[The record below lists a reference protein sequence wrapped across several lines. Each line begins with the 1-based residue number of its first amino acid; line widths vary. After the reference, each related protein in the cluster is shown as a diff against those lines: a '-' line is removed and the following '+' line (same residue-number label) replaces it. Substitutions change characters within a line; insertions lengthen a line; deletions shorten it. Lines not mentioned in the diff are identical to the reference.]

1 MAAAAQDGRAAD
13 AVADPGRGVAGF
25 ELEYRSAGGVL
36 RREALSVCAAEPLE
50 EAQPVRPFHFE
61 KGGVSFAGW
70 RWLSTT
76 GRHVG
81 FESWLERD
89 HLILMDFDP
98 DIIAVAAQPFWLHW
112 RDAAGKLRRHAPD
125 YFARRRD
132 GCGVVVDVRPDDRIP
147 ARDAEA
153 FAVTSAACQRA
164 GWEFR
169 RVGVVD
175 PVLMANVRWLSRYR
189 HDRCRV
195 PHLAAELLAVF
206 GDCRELFAGVSL
218 AGDRLAVLPV
228 AYHLLWRGDL
238 SCDLTARL
246 GPGTLVQRG
255 PL

>member
-1 MAAAAQDGRAAD
+1 
-13 AVADPGRGVAGF
+13 VAGVLGELVEAGAGSGWLGGGF
-25 ELEYRSAGGVL
+25 ELEFREPGGVL
-36 RREALSVCAAEPLE
+36 RRDALNVCSGELLEDAEP
-50 EAQPVRPFHFE
+50 VRRFHFE
-61 KGGVSFAGW
+61 KGGASFAGW
-70 RWLSTT
+70 RWLATT

-89 HLILMDFDP
+89 HLTLMDFDP
-98 DIIAVAAQPFWLHW
+98 AIVAVAAQPFWLHW
-112 RDAAGKLRRHAPD
+112 RDEAGKPRRHAPD

-132 GCGVVVDVRPDDRIP
+132 GGGVVVDVRPDDRIP

-153 FAVTSAACQRA
+153 FAVTSAACEMV

-169 RVGVVD
+169 RVGVAD

-195 PHLAAELLAVF
+195 PHLAAKLLAVF
-206 GDCRELFAGVSL
+206 GECRELFAGVAL

-238 SCDLTARL
+238 SCDLAARL
-246 GPGTLVQRG
+246 GPGTMVRRG
-255 PL
+255 SR

>member
-1 MAAAAQDGRAAD
+1 MAAAHAGPAVE
-13 AVADPGRGVAGF
+13 AVAGPGCRVSGF
-25 ELEYRSAGGVL
+25 ELEFREAGGAL
-36 RREALSVCAAEPLE
+36 RWEALSMCAAEPLE
-50 EAQPVRPFHFE
+50 DALPVRPFHFE
-61 KGGVSFAGW
+61 KGAVSFAGW
-70 RWLSTT
+70 RWFVTT

-89 HLILMDFDP
+89 HLTLMDLDP

-112 RDAAGKLRRHAPD
+112 RDAAGKPRRHAPD

-132 GCGVVVDVRPDDRIP
+132 GCGVVIDVRPDDRIP

-153 FAVTSAACQRA
+153 FAVTSAVCEMA

-169 RVGVVD
+169 RVGVID

-189 HDRCRV
+189 HDRSRV

-206 GDCRELFAGVSL
+206 GTCRELFAGVSL
-218 AGDRLAVLPV
+218 VGDRLAVLPV

-238 SCDLTARL
+238 SCDLAARL
-246 GPGTLVQRG
+246 GPGTLVRRG
-255 PL
+255 WR